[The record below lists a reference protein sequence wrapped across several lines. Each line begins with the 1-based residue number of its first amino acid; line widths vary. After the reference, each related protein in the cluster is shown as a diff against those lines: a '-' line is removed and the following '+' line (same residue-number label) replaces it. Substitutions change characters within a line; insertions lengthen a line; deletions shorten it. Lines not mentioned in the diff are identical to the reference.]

1 MSAVTLSVDV
11 GPLRLRNPILLA
23 SGTCGYGLEMAPWVP
38 LDAIGGIVTKS
49 LSPRPRPGGPPP
61 RVAELPT
68 GMLNAIGLENIGL
81 DAFLEQKLPALR
93 ERGATVIVSI
103 FAETED
109 EFVAMVER
117 LDGVEGVA
125 AIELNISCPNV
136 KAGGMEFGTSPAMT
150 ERLLRLLRAR
160 TRLPLIAKLTPNDTN
175 IFDVG
180 AAALQG
186 GADILSLVNT
196 FLGMAV
202 DVRRERPL
210 LANVVGGY
218 SGPGIKPIALRMVY
232 EMVRRTGAPVIGIG
246 GIQTVE
252 DVLEFLFV
260 GARAVQL
267 GTVNFRDP
275 TAAGRI
281 VQELAQFLAD
291 RGLTSVDTWIGRIAR
306 VVSGTPVHWGS
317 G

>member
-1 MSAVTLSVDV
+1 MSVEV

-23 SGTCGYGLEMAPWVP
+23 SGTCGYGLEMEPWFP
-38 LDAIGGIVTKS
+38 LDAVGGIVTKS

-61 RVAELPT
+61 RIAELPT
-68 GMLNAIGLENIGL
+68 GLLNAIGLENIGL
-81 DAFLEQKLPALR
+81 TAFLEEKMPRLR
-93 ERGATVIVSI
+93 ERGATVVVSL

-109 EFVAMVER
+109 EFAEMVAR

-125 AIELNISCPNV
+125 AVELNISCPNV
-136 KAGGMEFGTSPAMT
+136 KAGGMEFGTSPEMT
-150 ERLLRLLRAR
+150 ERLLRLLRPL

-175 IFDVG
+175 VFEVG
-180 AAALQG
+180 AAALAG
-186 GADILSLVNT
+186 GADALALVNT

-267 GTVNFRDP
+267 GTVHFRDP

-281 VQELAQFLAD
+281 VGELERFLAD
-291 RGLTSVDTWIGRIAR
+291 RGLASVRDWTGRVFR
-306 VVSGTPVHWGS
+306 VVAGAPVHWVS
-317 G
+317 